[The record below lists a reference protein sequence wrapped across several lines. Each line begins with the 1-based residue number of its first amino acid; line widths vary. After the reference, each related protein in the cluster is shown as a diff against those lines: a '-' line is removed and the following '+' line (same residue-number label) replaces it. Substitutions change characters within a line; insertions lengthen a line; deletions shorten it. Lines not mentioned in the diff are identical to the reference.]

1 MNGSSS
7 ETNLLTLD
15 QQSTSSGLHNTT
27 NGGQNTTEEND
38 LNSVMTGNEDN
49 MDVGGDDENE
59 TGGDTSS
66 DEEEEEESQFHDY
79 PIISQLQGEEQNIL
93 KLLDYGMSFI
103 ETLTKSTKENINM
116 ERSKEEL
123 KKTITGYYDTLFDL
137 KQSLARHIHLASLYS
152 SLNYEGSTYSERKK
166 IEIEIRKAKILRNAS
181 TDQTKTHSDLFNDD
195 MSLST
200 FQNLDNVSQSNLS
213 IHKQDN

>member
-7 ETNLLTLD
+7 ETNLLSLD
-15 QQSTSSGLHNTT
+15 QQSTSSGLHTAF
-27 NGGQNTTEEND
+27 NGGQNTEEND
-38 LNSVMTGNEDN
+38 QNSVMTGNEDN
-49 MDVGGDDENE
+49 MDVGGDEENE
-59 TGGDTSS
+59 TGETSS
-66 DEEEEEESQFHDY
+66 DEEEEEGFQFHDY

-103 ETLTKSTKENINM
+103 ENLTKATKENINT

-123 KKTITGYYDTLFDL
+123 KKTITGYYDTLFNL
-137 KQSLARHIHLASLYS
+137 KNNLARHIHLASLYS

-166 IEIEIRKAKILRNAS
+166 IEIENRKAKILKNS
-181 TDQTKTHSDLFNDD
+181 SIDQTKAHSDIFNDD

-200 FQNLDNVSQSNLS
+200 LQNLDNISQSNIS
-213 IHKQDN
+213 IQRQDN